1 MNSRDSIIAKTVRR
15 GELPSKPFL
24 AFLAISALGCGVLAA
39 GSATAALIFPACL
52 LLLLIAASAPELSLL
67 VWVLTSPFAA
77 AYIRYPYEQSVIT
90 FDRLAVPALFLLAVY
105 RVIKNGKSLRLGL
118 VEFFWGLFAL
128 WVVADVLWR
137 GSNAQAFKLAI
148 DAFVLPWLLL
158 VAVRGLDFKRRA
170 VLKAMIFLSI
180 STLLPG
186 LLELTGV
193 DLWPFPGADLTR
205 DGVIRPNSVYVSD
218 NSYALIS
225 LLLALA
231 LISWPEKEVEA
242 SLRLT
247 RKIAVAVALTSAMLP
262 QFRAVAL
269 ASVVCI
275 TLGYV
280 VWRGWREVLVVS
292 LLVGAFVSGLLL
304 VGGGSRLTD
313 PTNMFNRLATYK
325 VALTIIRDHP
335 LSGVGLG
342 MYEEYFR
349 AHHTTQANRLPYT
362 QEQLARMPQSTPHNN
377 LLSVAAETGLAGLL
391 LYMLAMIAPFLQG
404 YWFWKGNKSALAA
417 GVWSIWL
424 SYHMVGMTLT
434 SGYYSDANLF
444 LLFLHGVF
452 VRLADD

>member
-1 MNSRDSIIAKTVRR
+1 MNRASIIARTVKG
-15 GELPSKPFL
+15 GELPSKPLL
-24 AFLAISALGCGVLAA
+24 AFLAVSALGCGVLAA
-39 GSATAALIFPACL
+39 GSAAAALIFPVCL
-52 LLLLIAASAPELSLL
+52 LLLLIAASSPELPLL
-67 VWVLTSPFAA
+67 VWVLASPFAA
-77 AYIRYPYEQSVIT
+77 AYLRYPYEQSVIT

-105 RVIKNGKSLRLGL
+105 SVVKNGRSLRLGL
-118 VEFFWGLFAL
+118 VELFWGLFAL
-128 WVVADVLWR
+128 WAVVDVLWR
-137 GSNAQAFKLAI
+137 GSSAQALKLAV
-148 DAFVLPWLLL
+148 DAFALPWLLL
-158 VAVRGLDFKRRA
+158 IAARGLDFERGA
-170 VLKAMIFLSI
+170 VLKALIFLSV

-231 LISWPEKEVEA
+231 LIFWPKEVEA
-242 SLRLT
+242 RLRLA
-247 RKIAVAVALTSAMLP
+247 RKIAVVAALTGAMLP

-269 ASVVCI
+269 AAVVCI

-280 VWRGWREVLVVS
+280 VWRGWREVLAVS
-292 LLVGAFVSGLLL
+292 LLVGALVSGLLL
-304 VGGGSRLTD
+304 IGGGSRLTD

-325 VALTIIRDHP
+325 VALTVIRDHS

-342 MYEEYFR
+342 MYEDYFR
-349 AHHTTQANRLPYT
+349 ARHTTPANRLPYT
-362 QEQLARMPQSTPHNN
+362 QEQLARVPQSTPHNN

-391 LYMLAMIAPFLQG
+391 LYALAMIAPFLQG
-404 YWFWKGNKSALAA
+404 YWLWKANKRDLAA

-424 SYHMVGMTLT
+424 GYQIVGMTLT